1 VQDEQ
6 VFIAQSVHLG
16 MEEWAQFLGI
26 HGRGGE

>member
-6 VFIAQSVHLG
+6 VFIAQPVHLG
-16 MEEWAQFLGI
+16 MEERAQFLGI